1 MSFINRIKKP
11 LLVAVCCSFAGGVM
25 AGSQVTAESF
35 QLKTSMRDV
44 NGVRE
49 IEQGDFAKGIARTK
63 ATLART
69 SVSVN
74 RLPLLNNLCVAYV
87 AVGDL
92 DSAKAHC
99 NAAVDASS
107 NNVFALNNRAV
118 MHCVADNTPACIA
131 DLTLANER
139 KTKQRIVSQNLQL
152 AKQRDLLS
160 KN

>member
-1 MSFINRIKKP
+1 
-11 LLVAVCCSFAGGVM
+11 
-25 AGSQVTAESF
+25 
-35 QLKTSMRDV
+35 MRDV

-99 NAAVDASS
+99 NEAVDARSNNGSETSYVIILNFLDAAGLSS
-107 NNVFALNNRAV
+107 N
-118 MHCVADNTPACIA
+118 
-131 DLTLANER
+131 E
-139 KTKQRIVSQNLQL
+139 
-152 AKQRDLLS
+152 
-160 KN
+160 